1 MKVKTHF
8 KCKYCQGE
16 NYIHSKITPNY
27 LYSYVGCYGRAEKSN
42 ITHPAKF
49 PIDIPKFCLS
59 MSSKV
64 GYTILDPFAG
74 SGITLIAGL
83 EQGLNVIGCEL
94 VDNIY
99 DDLIYRM
106 NSLSEKNE

>member
-1 MKVKTHF
+1 
-8 KCKYCQGE
+8 
-16 NYIHSKITPNY
+16 
-27 LYSYVGCYGRAEKSN
+27 
-42 ITHPAKF
+42 
-49 PIDIPKFCLS
+49 

-74 SGITLIAGL
+74 SGTTLIAGL

-94 VDNIY
+94 VANIY